1 MKLDDIDMERLR
13 DAVRETTRSES
24 NCVTVTTHDS
34 EPVNSGWEIA
44 ELQDEVNMAC
54 GGTDV
59 WGYIVTLANRHK
71 EQTFVIVLS
80 RRPR

>member
-1 MKLDDIDMERLR
+1 MTLDDNDMQRLR
-13 DAVRETTRSES
+13 DAVRQTTRAAS
-24 NCVTVTTHDS
+24 NCVTLAYHDD

-44 ELQDEVNMAC
+44 RLQDDVNMVC